1 MVKLP
6 IKTLLDN
13 DRKPFI
19 PYVPMEAIPVDGT
32 GRTLIDLHN
41 ALKKTLSEG
50 TASVPLILLKTIDG
64 SPMQLF
70 SIEDQIS
77 AAGYGYAISYDS
89 EYLKAPYTSYLIEYL
104 NNAITSGFTQVSFFL
119 TNTAVLAHYR
129 IAEDRTGTKPELIS
143 VNLSEEICGKA
154 SIKTGIPN
162 ALNVNVTY
170 NDDGL
175 ITAIEGTG
183 SYYNVPKYSI
193 PYNNRIP
200 YEPEYDYSPA
210 PKKYVDDLLG
220 NVGGGGPI
228 LVKELVPTQS
238 ATTFSQSNINLGSID
253 RDNLKALANEVLAE
267 GKRSFILIVAEA
279 RSFKHAMVYSV
290 IIRPTET
297 YRLLDMCCL
306 ADYDGTVNQLGKAT
320 MNSFYIAG
328 SADIN
333 KITALDTYVGGGGGA
348 AFYIPT
354 NNKVEYTPTED
365 YHPAT
370 KKYVDDAIA
379 EAIASITGS

>member
-50 TASVPLILLKTIDG
+50 TASVPFIQLKQENGT
-64 SPMQLF
+64 PMRIF

-77 AAGYGYAISYDS
+77 AAGYGDAISYKS

-119 TNTAVLAHYR
+119 TDTSVLAYYR

-143 VNLSEEICGKA
+143 VHLSEEICSPA
-154 SIKTGIPN
+154 AIKTGIPT

-183 SYYNVPKYSI
+183 SYYNMPKYSI

-200 YEPEYDYSPA
+200 YEPEHDYSPA
-210 PKKYVDDLLG
+210 SKKYVDDLVG
-220 NVGGGGPI
+220 DGGGGPI

-238 ATTFSQSNINLGSID
+238 STNFEQSNVTLGTID

-267 GKRSFILIVAEA
+267 GKKSFILIVAET
-279 RSFKHAMVYSV
+279 RSFRYPRVYSV
-290 IIRPTET
+290 IIRTTET
-297 YRLLDMCCL
+297 YRLLELCCI
-306 ADYDGTVNQLGKAT
+306 ADYDATLNQIGKAT
-320 MNSFYIAG
+320 CNNFYIGG
-328 SADIN
+328 SASID
-333 KITALDTYVGGGGGA
+333 KITALDTYAGGGGGGS
-348 AFYIPT
+348 FYIPT
-354 NNKVEYTPTED
+354 NNNVEYLPTED

-379 EAIASITGS
+379 AAIASITGA